1 MVCDA
6 YRRLVKVGSLDLRK
20 SGERRQEVNAAV
32 SDFSFIALE
41 GSEGRQAQCDLGN
54 PPGIWCLAL
63 SLVYILLS
71 SFMKCH
77 VIKPSEK

>member
-20 SGERRQEVNAAV
+20 KGGERRQEVNAAV

-54 PPGIWCLAL
+54 PPGT
-63 SLVYILLS
+63 LVPHCVSGLHFTLQLYEMS
-71 SFMKCH
+71 CN
-77 VIKPSEK
+77 

>member
-20 SGERRQEVNAAV
+20 KGGERRQEVNAAV

-54 PPGIWCLAL
+54 PPGT
-63 SLVYILLS
+63 LVSRSVSGLHFTLQLYEMS
-71 SFMKCH
+71 CN
-77 VIKPSEK
+77 